1 LVEACDVCVKHV
13 TLEIN
18 ADFSEATSLSELL
31 SVISRIRESLAVKYP
46 LRNVTVTDKTVHLAK
61 VEA

>member
-1 LVEACDVCVKHV
+1 VASEVCVKHV

-18 ADFSEATSLSELL
+18 ADLTRTTSLSELL
-31 SVISRIRESLAVKYP
+31 SVISGIRENLAVKYP
-46 LRNVTVTDKTVHLAK
+46 LRNVTVTDKTVHLVK